1 MVDQARV
8 DAVRK
13 RNLSASSTAP
23 VQASQSLNSTRRELS
38 DAKLSKLS
46 VLAAFETLERVTSE
60 TPEGTSRTE
69 SPDEVY
75 ELSQSRGTSETPEGT
90 SRSSIA
96 PLNVQAES
104 VSVELDNRELEIP

>member
-1 MVDQARV
+1 MVDQAKV

-13 RNLSASSTAP
+13 RKAERQLNRTSTGFAI
-23 VQASQSLNSTRRELS
+23 AKLDTLRARRR
-38 DAKLSKLS
+38 KLSKLS
-46 VLAAFETLERVTSE
+46 VLAAFEKLERVTSE

-75 ELSQSRGTSETPEGT
+75 ELSQSHGTSETPEGT

-104 VSVELDNRELEIP
+104 VSVEFDFKELEIP